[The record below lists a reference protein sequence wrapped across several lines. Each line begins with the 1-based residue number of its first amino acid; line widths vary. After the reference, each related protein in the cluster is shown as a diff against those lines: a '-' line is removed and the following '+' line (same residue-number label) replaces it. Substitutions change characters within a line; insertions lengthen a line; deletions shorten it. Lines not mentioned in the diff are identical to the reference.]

1 MYLCLDLTKK
11 KALQLLYHTT
21 AYLPH
26 LGRLLSR
33 EEIES
38 LFGRNPFLGELVVR
52 GETRGVRRQ
61 GRLFARSLLL
71 LERVDPLAFLVE
83 VVHQVHLF
91 SDGALTAAAHY
102 SYKIFAVDSR
112 VCLRLALSTSLTLSC
127 GIALY
132 QARILRSRELQER

>member
-1 MYLCLDLTKK
+1 MYFLLGRNLLYLCLDLTKK

-61 GRLFARSLLL
+61 GRLFARSLLF

-83 VVHQVHLF
+83 VVHQVHL
-91 SDGALTAAAHY
+91 
-102 SYKIFAVDSR
+102 
-112 VCLRLALSTSLTLSC
+112 
-127 GIALY
+127 
-132 QARILRSRELQER
+132 